1 MTPFQGFRNFNFI
14 LSSRIDPIVTHIYY
28 LNDCSDY
35 CYRLSE
41 ERTYLWFR
49 RTLLLNS
56 IADCLKRTSC
66 KGSNIC
72 QGRQQR
78 AIIYND
84 YMCTQDKLNSVLSFV
99 QSNELIRLAAK
110 SLELAIILIDST
122 ICFILAW

>member
-1 MTPFQGFRNFNFI
+1 MITVIDFPKRELICGFVE
-14 LSSRIDPIVTHIYY
+14 L
-28 LNDCSDY
+28 CY
-35 CYRLSE
+35 C
-41 ERTYLWFR
+41 
-49 RTLLLNS
+49 NS

-66 KGSNIC
+66 RGSNIC

-99 QSNELIRLAAK
+99 QSNELIRLVAK

-122 ICFILAW
+122 MCFVLAW